1 MDLFIGMNL
10 EVLMFLCVFL
20 AAYIIPV
27 RSQTRIELT
36 APINPVDE
44 NGILSIHCHVFN
56 LQKDH
61 DVTMIRTLAGGSE
74 RLSMNEDVLTS
85 VEDRVFVASRQLND
99 GSVVFFLS
107 IIDTTKADTGLYEC
121 SVLSTSGRG
130 DDLPS
135 ESVYVEST
143 YFPSES
149 DPVCSSSLADGNL
162 EIQEGEELQ
171 LNCSSELASPQVFLS
186 WERNGARTWQHPNEE
201 IIDNRVFSFVTFKPT
216 RKDNN
221 AVFVCTVSSISF
233 PERTQTCHI
242 GPLTVLFNPNTNNNN
257 LIPVDSVTSKVPS
270 NTKGDDKVIQ
280 DQTFNSE
287 IDIWSEIPQEC
298 QSACSATSTSVFYWI
313 LATIV
318 AAVLA
323 IVFFLVCLSVFLKYY
338 SMKRADH
345 GPYYL
350 PGQLTAEEIYSEVE
364 QKRDNRLYMALDKR
378 ECNPNLDCHNYIATN
393 ARRL

>member
-1 MDLFIGMNL
+1 MDLSINTNL
-10 EVLMFLCVFL
+10 VFLMFLCVFL
-20 AAYIIPV
+20 AVCIIPV
-27 RSQTRIELT
+27 RSQTRIVIS

-44 NGILSIHCHVFN
+44 GGILSIHCHVFN
-56 LQKDH
+56 LQKGQ
-61 DVTMIRTLAGGSE
+61 DVTMIRTLAEESE
-74 RLSMNEDVLTS
+74 RLSMNEDVLS
-85 VEDRVFVASRQLND
+85 SIEDRVFVASRQLND

-107 IIDTTKADTGLYEC
+107 IIDITKADTGLYEC
-121 SVLSTSGRG
+121 SVLSTSGKG

-135 ESVYVEST
+135 ESIFVEST

-149 DPVCSSSLADGNL
+149 DPVCSSSGDLT
-162 EIQEGEELQ
+162 IQEGKELQ
-171 LNCSSELASPQVFLS
+171 FNCSSELASPQVSLN
-186 WERNGARTWQHPNEE
+186 WERNGATTSLHPREE
-201 IIDNRVFSFVTFKPT
+201 IVDNRVFSFVTFKPT
-216 RKDNN
+216 RNDNN
-221 AVFVCTVSSISF
+221 AIFVCTVSSVSF
-233 PERTQTCHI
+233 PDRTQTCHI
-242 GPLTVLFNPNTNNNN
+242 GPLTVLFNPDTNNNN
-257 LIPVDSVTSKVPS
+257 LIPFDTITSKTPL
-270 NTKGDDKVIQ
+270 NTNGDNKAIP

-287 IDIWSEIPQEC
+287 IDMWSEIPQEC
-298 QSACSATSTSVFYWI
+298 QSVCSATSTPVFYWI

-323 IVFFLVCLSVFLKYY
+323 IIFFLVCLSVFLKYY